1 MSGRRTWPKATQ
13 AQSKANLTT
22 PLKEWWNG
30 GQAPMLVIQGIDDLM
45 AVLENGQTLIRDNKE
60 RVKLVNIEKAGHLM
74 IYEQPE
80 KVAEEIISFLSS
92 FKKKS

>member
-1 MSGRRTWPKATQ
+1 
-13 AQSKANLTT
+13 
-22 PLKEWWNG
+22 
-30 GQAPMLVIQGIDDLM
+30 MLVIQGIDDRM
-45 AVLENGQTLIRDNKE
+45 AVLENGLTLKRDNKE